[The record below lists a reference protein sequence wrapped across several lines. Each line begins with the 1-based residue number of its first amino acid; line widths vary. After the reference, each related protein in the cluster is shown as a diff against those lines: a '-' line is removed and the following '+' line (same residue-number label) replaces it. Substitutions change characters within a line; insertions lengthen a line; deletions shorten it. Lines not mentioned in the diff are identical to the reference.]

1 MSEDASNVLVPDERI
16 MSKIYLVRD
25 QKVMLDR
32 DLAILFSVKAIRLR
46 EQVKR
51 NPEKFPIHFMFQLTE
66 TEVEIMVSQNAI
78 PSKKHLGGTLPYVF
92 SEYGVLQLAN
102 VLNSKIAV
110 QMSIKIIEIFVRL
123 KQILADTLSLKLEIE
138 TIKKKLQNQDKNIEL
153 VFSYLDELITKQD
166 NQLPRKRI
174 GYKTDEHDSN

>member
-1 MSEDASNVLVPDERI
+1 MSVLNSAVLIPDERI
-16 MSKIYLVRD
+16 MERIYLIRD

-51 NPEKFPIHFMFQLTE
+51 NSEKFPIHFMFQLTE
-66 TEVEIMVSQNAI
+66 SEVDIMVSQNAI
-78 PSKKHLGGTLPYVF
+78 PSRKHLGGTLPYVF

-102 VLNSKIAV
+102 VLSSNIAV

-123 KQILADTLSLKLEIE
+123 KQIMPDTQNLKFEIE
-138 TIKKKLQNQDKNIEL
+138 TIRQKLQTHDKKIEL
-153 VFSYLDELITKQD
+153 VFSYLDELISKKEK
-166 NQLPRKRI
+166 NPPRKRI
-174 GYKTDEHDSN
+174 GYK

>member
-1 MSEDASNVLVPDERI
+1 MSVTNSVVLIPDERI
-16 MSKIYLVRD
+16 MEKIYLIRD

-32 DLAILFSVKAIRLR
+32 DLAVLFSVKAIRLR

-51 NPEKFPIHFMFQLTE
+51 NSEKFPKHFMFQLTE
-66 TEVEIMVSQNAI
+66 TEVDIMVSQNAI

-102 VLNSKIAV
+102 VLNSNIAV

-123 KQILADTLSLKLEIE
+123 KQILTDTQSLKFEIE
-138 TIKKKLQNQDKNIEL
+138 TIKQKLQNQDKNIEL
-153 VFSYLDELITKQD
+153 VFSYLDELIAKHEK
-166 NQLPRKRI
+166 NPLRKRI
-174 GYKTDEHDSN
+174 GYK